1 MIPGNPGYHDT
12 RLLIK
17 PKGVAVTTLPQLQRT
32 EQTDSTYA
40 LVGVSTCP
48 GASLGVV
55 TVEQTLERSES
66 CMCRHQG
73 EEKSASTQLR
83 AERRPVCPAVSW
95 ANSEGL
101 QAARYMS
108 CKAL

>member
-1 MIPGNPGYHDT
+1 MIPGNPGHHNT

-17 PKGVAVTTLPQLQRT
+17 PKGVTVTTLPQLQRT

-55 TVEQTLERSES
+55 IAEQTLKRSES

-73 EEKSASTQLR
+73 DEQKTASTQLR
-83 AERRPVCPAVSW
+83 TARRPVCPAVSW

-101 QAARYMS
+101 RAAWLRD
-108 CKAL
+108 L